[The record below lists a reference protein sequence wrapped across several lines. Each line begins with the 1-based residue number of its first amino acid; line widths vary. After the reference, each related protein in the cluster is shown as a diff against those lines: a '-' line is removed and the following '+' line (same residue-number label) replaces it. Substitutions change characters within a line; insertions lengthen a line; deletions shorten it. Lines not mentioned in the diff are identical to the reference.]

1 MIDVGYLLAA
11 LVIGGI
17 SVLIKIYFDYLK
29 FEKWMT
35 QQEEA
40 TPYKFEKP
48 VRVSRHQAQVFNRT
62 MRRIR
67 KELKK

>member
-1 MIDVGYLLAA
+1 MIDVGYLLVA
-11 LVIGGI
+11 LVIAGAA
-17 SVLIKIYFDYLK
+17 VLIKIYFDFLK
-29 FEKWMT
+29 FQKWLE

-40 TPYKFEKP
+40 TPYQLEKP
-48 VRVSRHQAQVFNRT
+48 VRVSRHQSEVFNRT

>member
-1 MIDVGYLLAA
+1 MIDLGYLLAA

-17 SVLIKIYFDYLK
+17 SVLIKIYVDFIK
-29 FEKWMT
+29 FQKWLE
-35 QQEEA
+35 QQDEA
-40 TPYKFEKP
+40 TPYQFEKP
-48 VRVSRHQAQVFNRT
+48 VRVSRHQAEVFNRT

>member
-1 MIDVGYLLAA
+1 MIDVGYLLAG

-17 SVLIKIYFDYLK
+17 SILIKIYVDFIK
-29 FEKWMT
+29 FQKWLD
-35 QQEEA
+35 QQQEA
-40 TPYKFEKP
+40 TPYQLEKP
-48 VRVSRHQAQVFNRT
+48 VKVSRHQAEVFNRS

>member
-1 MIDVGYLLAA
+1 MIDVGYLLAG

-29 FEKWMT
+29 FEKWM
-35 QQEEA
+35 QQQDEA
-40 TPYKFEKP
+40 TPYQLEKP
-48 VRVSRHQAQVFNRT
+48 VRVSRHQSEIFNRS